1 MSPRTVLIQAIASLQ
16 LLAACNQPKPQEPT
30 IAMQSDFPAP
40 PVAKILSESFNEF
53 GVQRIDDYFWLKE
66 KTNPEVI
73 AYLEAENAYCDTV
86 MKSTAALQEEL
97 FNEMKARIKETDETA
112 PKLNNGYNYYS
123 RTEEGKQYRIYCRKA
138 LADESSEEILF
149 NVNTMAEGK
158 PAFIFAGYDVSLN
171 NNLAAYLSN
180 ETGSFADF
188 TLRIRDLETGQD
200 LPLNIDK
207 VQSMAWANDNTT
219 IFYTLGD
226 ETLRADKVFRMDINF
241 PGEAELVFEEP
252 DEQFILYVQK
262 TKTNDFILINSGS
275 TTTSEYLYLPANEPK
290 GKFKVFLPRTKDVE
304 YHVDHHKEKF
314 FILYKDREH
323 LNRMVYEAP
332 LKGFSDKSTWKV
344 IVPYNDSI
352 KIENMEV
359 FQDFL
364 AISVR
369 KNGLTEINVLGLRDN
384 SHKNISF
391 PEPVY
396 TSYLDETPE
405 YAASVLR
412 YVYTSLNRPSSTYAY
427 NMETGISTLLKQQE
441 VPGGFNPDD
450 YAAERVWAKTADGV
464 QVPMSVIYK
473 KGLKRDGN
481 NPALLYSYG
490 SYGVSSDAYFIS
502 SFFSLID
509 RGFVF
514 AIAQIRGGSDM
525 GEQWYEDGKLLKKKN
540 TFNDFIACAEQLIA
554 DKYTSSQKLSIM
566 GGSAGGLLVGAV
578 LNMRPDLFNAA
589 VAQVPFVDVIT
600 TMMDASLPLTTQEYE
615 EWGNPNEKPFY
626 DYMLSYSPYDNIK
639 SQVYPHILVTAG
651 LNDSQVLYHEP
662 AKYVA
667 KLRATKK
674 GDNILLLRTN
684 MESGHGGATGR
695 YSALKETAFEMTF
708 LLKQTGTVNVEP

>member
-1 MSPRTVLIQAIASLQ
+1 MSIKALLFPALATLS
-16 LLAACNQPKPQEPT
+16 LLAACNQPKPQESK

-40 PVAKILSESFNEF
+40 PVAKIMPESFNEF
-53 GVQRIDDYFWLKE
+53 GVQRTDNYFWLKE
-66 KTNPEVI
+66 KSNPEVI
-73 AYLEAENAYCDTV
+73 AYLETENAYCDTV
-86 MKSTAALQEEL
+86 MKSTEALQDQL
-97 FNEMKARIKETDETA
+97 FNEMKGRIKETDETV
-112 PKLNNGYNYYS
+112 PQLNNGYNYYS
-123 RTEEGKQYRIYCRKA
+123 RTEAGKQYRIYCRKA
-138 LADESSEEILF
+138 AFSKTPEEILF
-149 NVNTMAEGK
+149 DINTMAEGK

-171 NNLAAYLSN
+171 NKMAAYLSN

-200 LPLNIDK
+200 LQMNIDK

-226 ETLRADKVFRMDINF
+226 ETLRADRVFRLDINF
-241 PGEAELVFEEP
+241 PDQAELVFEEP
-252 DEQFILYVQK
+252 DEQFILSVQK
-262 TKTNDFILINSGS
+262 TKTDDFMLIYSGS
-275 TTTSEYLYLPANEPK
+275 STTSEYLYLSANEPN

-304 YHVDHHKEKF
+304 YHVDHHKENF
-314 FILYKDREH
+314 FVLYKDREH

-332 LKGFSDKSTWKV
+332 LTGFSDKSTWKIV
-344 IVPYNDSI
+344 IPYNDSI

-359 FQDFL
+359 FQDYL
-364 AISVR
+364 ATSIR
-369 KNGLTEINVLGLRDN
+369 KNGLTEINVLGLKDN
-384 SHKNISF
+384 SHKTISF

-396 TSYLDETPE
+396 TSYLAETPE
-405 YAASVLR
+405 YTSSALR
-412 YVYTSLNRPSSTYAY
+412 YIYTSLNRPSSTYEY
-427 NMETGISTLLKQQE
+427 DMKDGQSTLLKQQE

-450 YAAERVWAKTADGV
+450 YTVERAWATATDGV
-464 QVPMSVIYK
+464 QVPMSVVYK
-473 KGLKRDGN
+473 KGIKNDGS

-490 SYGVSSDAYFIS
+490 SYGASSDAYFIS

-540 TFNDFIACAEQLIA
+540 TFTDFIACAEQLIA

-600 TMMDASLPLTTQEYE
+600 TMLDASLPLTTQEYE
-615 EWGNPNEKPFY
+615 EWGNPNEKEFY
-626 DYMLSYSPYDNIK
+626 NYMLSYSPYDNIK
-639 SQVYPHILVTAG
+639 PQVYPHMLVTAG

-667 KLRATKK
+667 KLRALKK

-695 YSALKETAFEMTF
+695 YSALKETAFEMAF
-708 LLKQTGTVNVEP
+708 LLKQTGMSNIQP

>member
-1 MSPRTVLIQAIASLQ
+1 MSIRTMFFPT
-16 LLAACNQPKPQEPT
+16 LAALSFLTACNQSNPQESQ

-40 PVAKILSESFNEF
+40 PVAKILPETFNEN
-53 GVQRIDDYFWLKE
+53 GTQRTDNYFWLKE
-66 KTNPEVI
+66 KSNADVI

-86 MKSTAALQEEL
+86 MKSTETLQEQL
-97 FNEMKARIKETDETA
+97 FNEMKGRLKETDETV
-112 PKLNNGYNYYS
+112 PQPDNGYEYYS
-123 RTEEGKQYRIYCRKA
+123 RTEAGKQYRIYCRKA
-138 LADESSEEILF
+138 AFDEASEEILF
-149 NVNTMAEGK
+149 DVNVMAEGK
-158 PAFIFAGYDVSLN
+158 PAFIFAGYDVSMN
-171 NNLAAYLSN
+171 NKMLAYLSN

-200 LPLNIDK
+200 LPVNIDK
-207 VQSMAWANDNTT
+207 VQSMAWANDNKT

-226 ETLRADKVFRMDINF
+226 ETLRADRVFRLDINTLN
-241 PGEAELVFEEP
+241 PAELVFEEP
-252 DEQFILYVQK
+252 DEQFIVSVQK
-262 TKTNDFILINSGS
+262 TKTNDFILIISGS
-275 TTTSEYLYLPANEPK
+275 STTSEYLYLPANEPN
-290 GKFKVFLPRTKDVE
+290 GQFRIFLPRTKDVE

-314 FILYKDREH
+314 FVLYKDREH
-323 LNRMVYEAP
+323 LNRMIYEAP
-332 LKGFSDKSTWKV
+332 LTGFSDKSTWEV
-344 IVPYNDSI
+344 VVPYNDSV
-352 KIENMEV
+352 KIESMEV

-364 AISVR
+364 VTSIR

-384 SHKNISF
+384 SHKTISF

-396 TSYLDETPE
+396 TSYLNETPE
-405 YAASVLR
+405 YTSSSLR
-412 YVYTSLNRPSSTYAY
+412 YVYTSLNRPSGTYEY
-427 NMETGISTLLKQQE
+427 DMEDGRSTLLKQQE
-441 VPGGFNPDD
+441 VPGGFNPDN
-450 YAAERVWAKTADGV
+450 YTVERIWATAADGA
-464 QVPMSVIYK
+464 QVPMSVVYK
-473 KGLKRDGN
+473 KGLKMDGA

-490 SYGVSSDAYFIS
+490 SYGVTSDAYFIS

-525 GEQWYEDGKLLKKKN
+525 GEQWYEEGKLLKKKN
-540 TFNDFIACAEQLIA
+540 TFTDFIACAEALIS

-600 TMMDASLPLTTQEYE
+600 TMLDASLPLTTQEYE
-615 EWGNPNEKPFY
+615 EWGNPNEKEYY

-639 SQVYPHILVTAG
+639 PQIYPHILVTAG

-695 YSALKETAFEMTF
+695 YSALKETAFEMAF
-708 LLKQTGTVNVEP
+708 LLKQSGMENIKP

>member
-1 MSPRTVLIQAIASLQ
+1 R
-16 LLAACNQPKPQEPT
+16 
-30 IAMQSDFPAP
+30 
-40 PVAKILSESFNEF
+40 
-53 GVQRIDDYFWLKE
+53 
-66 KTNPEVI
+66 
-73 AYLEAENAYCDTV
+73 
-86 MKSTAALQEEL
+86 
-97 FNEMKARIKETDETA
+97 
-112 PKLNNGYNYYS
+112 
-123 RTEEGKQYRIYCRKA
+123 
-138 LADESSEEILF
+138 
-149 NVNTMAEGK
+149 
-158 PAFIFAGYDVSLN
+158 
-171 NNLAAYLSN
+171 
-180 ETGSFADF
+180 
-188 TLRIRDLETGQD
+188 
-200 LPLNIDK
+200 
-207 VQSMAWANDNTT
+207 
-219 IFYTLGD
+219 
-226 ETLRADKVFRMDINF
+226 
-241 PGEAELVFEEP
+241 
-252 DEQFILYVQK
+252 
-262 TKTNDFILINSGS
+262 
-275 TTTSEYLYLPANEPK
+275 
-290 GKFKVFLPRTKDVE
+290 
-304 YHVDHHKEKF
+304 
-314 FILYKDREH
+314 
-323 LNRMVYEAP
+323 
-332 LKGFSDKSTWKV
+332 
-344 IVPYNDSI
+344 
-352 KIENMEV
+352 
-359 FQDFL
+359 
-364 AISVR
+364 
-369 KNGLTEINVLGLRDN
+369 
-384 SHKNISF
+384 
-391 PEPVY
+391 
-396 TSYLDETPE
+396 
-405 YAASVLR
+405 
-412 YVYTSLNRPSSTYAY
+412 
-427 NMETGISTLLKQQE
+427 
-441 VPGGFNPDD
+441 
-450 YAAERVWAKTADGV
+450 AKTADGV

>member
-1 MSPRTVLIQAIASLQ
+1 MSIRTMFFPT
-16 LLAACNQPKPQEPT
+16 LAALSFLTACNQSNPQESQ

-40 PVAKILSESFNEF
+40 PVAKILPETFNEN
-53 GVQRIDDYFWLKE
+53 GTQRTDNYFWLKE
-66 KTNPEVI
+66 KSNADVI

-86 MKSTAALQEEL
+86 MKSTETLQEQL
-97 FNEMKARIKETDETA
+97 FNEMKGRLKETDETV
-112 PKLNNGYNYYS
+112 PQPDNGYEYYS
-123 RTEEGKQYRIYCRKA
+123 RTEAGKQYRIYCRKA
-138 LADESSEEILF
+138 AFAEASEEILF
-149 NVNTMAEGK
+149 DVNVMAEGK
-158 PAFIFAGYDVSLN
+158 PAFIFAGYDVSMN
-171 NNLAAYLSN
+171 NKMLAYLSN

-200 LPLNIDK
+200 LPVNIDK
-207 VQSMAWANDNTT
+207 VQSMAWANDNKT

-226 ETLRADKVFRMDINF
+226 ETLRADRVFRLDINTLN
-241 PGEAELVFEEP
+241 PAELVFEEP
-252 DEQFILYVQK
+252 DEQFIVSVQK
-262 TKTNDFILINSGS
+262 TKTNDFILIISGS
-275 TTTSEYLYLPANEPK
+275 STTSEYLYLPANEPN
-290 GKFKVFLPRTKDVE
+290 GQFRIFLPRTKDVE

-314 FILYKDREH
+314 FVLYKDREH
-323 LNRMVYEAP
+323 LNRMIYKAP
-332 LKGFSDKSTWKV
+332 LTGFSDKSTWEV
-344 IVPYNDSI
+344 VVPYNDSV
-352 KIENMEV
+352 KIESMEV

-364 AISVR
+364 VTSIR

-384 SHKNISF
+384 SHKTISF

-396 TSYLDETPE
+396 TSYLNETPE
-405 YAASVLR
+405 YTSSSLR
-412 YVYTSLNRPSSTYAY
+412 YVYTSLNRPSGTYEY
-427 NMETGISTLLKQQE
+427 DMEDGRSTLLKQQE
-441 VPGGFNPDD
+441 VPGGFNPDN
-450 YAAERVWAKTADGV
+450 YTVERIWATAADGA
-464 QVPMSVIYK
+464 QVPMSVVYK
-473 KGLKRDGN
+473 KGLKMDGA

-490 SYGVSSDAYFIS
+490 SYGVTSDAYFIS

-525 GEQWYEDGKLLKKKN
+525 GEQWYEEGKLLKKKN
-540 TFNDFIACAEQLIA
+540 TFTDFIACAEALIS

-600 TMMDASLPLTTQEYE
+600 TMLDASLPLTTQEYE
-615 EWGNPNEKPFY
+615 EWGNPNEKEYY

-639 SQVYPHILVTAG
+639 PQIYPHILVTAG

-674 GDNILLLRTN
+674 GENILLLRTN

-695 YSALKETAFEMTF
+695 YSALKETAFEMAF
-708 LLKQTGTVNVEP
+708 LLKQSGMENIKP

>member
-1 MSPRTVLIQAIASLQ
+1 MSIRTMFFPT
-16 LLAACNQPKPQEPT
+16 LAALSFLTACNQSNPQESQ

-40 PVAKILSESFNEF
+40 PVAKILPETFNEN
-53 GVQRIDDYFWLKE
+53 GTQRTDNYFWLKE
-66 KTNPEVI
+66 KSNADVI

-86 MKSTAALQEEL
+86 MKSTETLQEQL
-97 FNEMKARIKETDETA
+97 FNEMKGRLKETDETV
-112 PKLNNGYNYYS
+112 PQPDNGYEYYS
-123 RTEEGKQYRIYCRKA
+123 RTEAGKQYRIYCRKA
-138 LADESSEEILF
+138 AFAEASEEILF
-149 NVNTMAEGK
+149 DVNVMAEGK
-158 PAFIFAGYDVSLN
+158 PAFIFAGYDVSMN
-171 NNLAAYLSN
+171 NKMLAYLSN

-200 LPLNIDK
+200 LPVNIDK
-207 VQSMAWANDNTT
+207 VQSMAWANDNKT

-226 ETLRADKVFRMDINF
+226 ETLRADRVFRLDINTLN
-241 PGEAELVFEEP
+241 PAELVFEEP
-252 DEQFILYVQK
+252 DEQFIVSVQK
-262 TKTNDFILINSGS
+262 TKTNDFILIISGS
-275 TTTSEYLYLPANEPK
+275 STTSEYLYLPANEPN
-290 GKFKVFLPRTKDVE
+290 GQFRIFLPRTKDVE

-314 FILYKDREH
+314 FVLYKDREH
-323 LNRMVYEAP
+323 LNRMIYEAP
-332 LKGFSDKSTWKV
+332 LTGFSDKSTWEV
-344 IVPYNDSI
+344 VVPYNDSV
-352 KIENMEV
+352 KIESMEV

-364 AISVR
+364 VTSIR

-384 SHKNISF
+384 SHKTISF

-396 TSYLDETPE
+396 TSYLNETPE
-405 YAASVLR
+405 YTSSSLR
-412 YVYTSLNRPSSTYAY
+412 YVYTSLNRPSGTYEY
-427 NMETGISTLLKQQE
+427 DMEDGRSTLLKQQE
-441 VPGGFNPDD
+441 VPGGFNPDN
-450 YAAERVWAKTADGV
+450 YTVERIWATAADGA
-464 QVPMSVIYK
+464 QVPMSVVYK
-473 KGLKRDGN
+473 KGLKMDGA

-490 SYGVSSDAYFIS
+490 SYGVTSDAYFIS

-525 GEQWYEDGKLLKKKN
+525 GEQWYEEGKLLKKKN
-540 TFNDFIACAEQLIA
+540 TFTDFIACAEALIS

-600 TMMDASLPLTTQEYE
+600 TMLDASLPLTTQEYE
-615 EWGNPNEKPFY
+615 EWGNPNEKEYY

-639 SQVYPHILVTAG
+639 PQIYPHILVTAG

-695 YSALKETAFEMTF
+695 YSALKETAFEMAF
-708 LLKQTGTVNVEP
+708 LLKQSGMENIKP